1 MLPLHTRPG
10 DEWLVEC
17 EDDPEIGIMLRADVG
32 PDPSLPPL
40 NGWKFLKYDQSDQ
53 LKFVEDVDLTC
64 SATAALPSCVPKVRF
79 SGTAIETLVGC
90 AGDFKATGLTSMG
103 RQVQINSI

>member
-1 MLPLHTRPG
+1 MLPPIIRPG

-17 EDDPEIGIMLRADVG
+17 EGDPEIGIMLRADVG

-64 SATAALPSCVPKVRF
+64 SATAASQSCVPKVNF
-79 SGTAIETLVGC
+79 SGLAIEALVGF

-103 RQVQINSI
+103 RQVQNNFK